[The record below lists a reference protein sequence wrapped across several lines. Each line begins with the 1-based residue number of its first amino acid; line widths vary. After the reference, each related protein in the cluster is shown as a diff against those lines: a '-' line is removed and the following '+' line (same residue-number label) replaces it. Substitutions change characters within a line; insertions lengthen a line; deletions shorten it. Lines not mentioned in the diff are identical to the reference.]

1 MVASV
6 LDGPVPRRNQRTCE
20 IVLLNGNGVLFG
32 EPYSI
37 KLEDK
42 IGSNIK
48 PMLCKY
54 AGNNKAASINKLN
67 NLTYIYC

>member
-1 MVASV
+1 MVATL
-6 LDGPVPRRNQRTCE
+6 LDGPVPRGDQCTCE

-37 KLEDK
+37 TLEDK

-54 AGNNKAASINKLN
+54 AGGD
-67 NLTYIYC
+67 TQ

>member
-6 LDGPVPRRNQRTCE
+6 LDGPVPRRNQCTCE
-20 IVLLNGNGVLFG
+20 IVHLNGNMVLFG

-37 KLEDK
+37 ILEDK
-42 IGSNIK
+42 ISSNIK

-54 AGNNKAASINKLN
+54 AGGD
-67 NLTYIYC
+67 TQ

>member
-1 MVASV
+1 V
-6 LDGPVPRRNQRTCE
+6 Q
-20 IVLLNGNGVLFG
+20 LNGNGVLFG

-54 AGNNKAASINKLN
+54 AGNNKAASINKFTVN
-67 NLTYIYC
+67 QNELTLQ